1 MVVMFVAIDLHK
13 CPACKLFFTK
23 TQRCLLSLSRVRQQP
38 PPWSRRWWRM
48 VVDTD
53 EVVAVTEVVVAEAD
67 LTAETIAEVEVE
79 VMVAAAVVE
88 DTVRSSKSWGIS
100 TEHGTMIFEIMVLV
114 PKYISSMMAEQFSYL
129 WKLTCEI
136 CFEVYICDNMGSA
149 ACIHPFG

>member
-1 MVVMFVAIDLHK
+1 
-13 CPACKLFFTK
+13 
-23 TQRCLLSLSRVRQQP
+23 
-38 PPWSRRWWRM
+38 M

-114 PKYISSMMAEQFSYL
+114 PKYISSMMAEQ
-129 WKLTCEI
+129 LTCEI

>member
-1 MVVMFVAIDLHK
+1 
-13 CPACKLFFTK
+13 
-23 TQRCLLSLSRVRQQP
+23 
-38 PPWSRRWWRM
+38 M

-53 EVVAVTEVVVAEAD
+53 EVVVEAD

-79 VMVAAAVVE
+79 VMVAAEVVE